1 MFPLEY
7 NLTMKYEIKKSTS
20 FETWIEELKDPVTR
34 NRLLLRLNRV
44 CEGNF
49 GKHKL
54 LAPNLFELKFT
65 FGGGIR
71 IYYTIRNNQFV
82 FLLAGGNKA
91 TQSSDIEKAK
101 AILKILEEKNHE

>member
-1 MFPLEY
+1 MLAILFPLEY
-7 NLTMKYEIKKSTS
+7 DCLMKYEIKKSTS
-20 FETWIEELKDPVTR
+20 FEAWLEDLKDPVTR

-44 CEGNF
+44 NEGNF

-71 IYYTIRNNQFV
+71 IYYTIRNNQFI

-101 AILKILEEKNHE
+101 AILKILEE

>member
-7 NLTMKYEIKKSTS
+7 NLAMKYEIKKSTS
-20 FETWIEELKDPVTR
+20 FETWLEELKDPVTR
-34 NRLLLRLNRV
+34 NRLLQRLDRV
-44 CEGNF
+44 SKGNF
-49 GKHKL
+49 GKRKPI
-54 LAPNLFELKFT
+54 APNLFELKFT

-82 FLLAGGNKA
+82 FLLAGGNKT

-101 AILKILEEKNHE
+101 AILKILEEKS

>member
-1 MFPLEY
+1 
-7 NLTMKYEIKKSTS
+7 MKYEIKKSTS

-49 GKHKL
+49 GKCKS

-71 IYYTIRNNQFV
+71 IYQKCRKTP
-82 FLLAGGNKA
+82 FLQVGDVAA
-91 TQSSDIEKAK
+91 YSA
-101 AILKILEEKNHE
+101 